1 MDSLT
6 ITIIFIALSTLIG
19 AFVKGRMRDK
29 CLLNFEGDPVN
40 VEFKGGKIAWGILR
54 LEATGLELKYK
65 EPYLDKNDNRIET
78 SFLLYKS
85 EYSNIRC
92 IVRFMD
98 DLDEEAK
105 KKRERFLKGVYSQGS
120 LRRIFRKIRNFFAT
134 IKDSIME
141 VVNLLI
147 GRAKQATPMSGVLSS
162 QDKYVSEMQKGVLSA
177 MNASF
182 EPLLEKHI
190 GRKVVLEYS
199 GGEKIVEYSGIL
211 RSYTA
216 EFLELIDLA
225 YKRGEKEESRRAD
238 IIVPRSLGLVR
249 HLGE

>member
-6 ITIIFIALSTLIG
+6 ITIVFIILSTLIG

-29 CLLNFEGDPVN
+29 CLLHFEGYPVN
-40 VEFKGGKIAWGILR
+40 IEFKNGKIAWGILR

-65 EPYLDKNDNRIET
+65 EPYLDKNDNQIET
-78 SFLLYKS
+78 SFILYKN
-85 EYSNIRC
+85 EYTNIRRVVC
-92 IVRFMD
+92 FMD
-98 DLDEEAK
+98 DLDAKTK
-105 KKRERFLKGVYSQGS
+105 KKRERFLKSICSKGVPRG
-120 LRRIFRKIRNFFAT
+120 IFRKIRNFFAT

-147 GRAKQATPMSGVLSS
+147 GRAKQATPMGAVLSS
-162 QDKYVSEMQKGVLSA
+162 QDKYVSEMQKGVLSS
-177 MNASF
+177 MNVSF

-199 GGEKIVEYSGIL
+199 GGEKTVEYSGIL

-216 EFLELIDLA
+216 EFLELIDMD
-225 YKRGEKEESRRAD
+225 YKRGEKEEPRRAD

>member
-6 ITIIFIALSTLIG
+6 ITIIFIILSTLIG

-40 VEFKGGKIAWGILR
+40 IEFKDGKIAWGVLR

-65 EPYLDKNDNRIET
+65 KPYLDKNDNQIET

-85 EYSNIRC
+85 EYPNIRC
-92 IVRFMD
+92 IARFID
-98 DLDEEAK
+98 DLDDKAK
-105 KKRERFLKGVYSQGS
+105 KKRERFLKSVYNQGG
-120 LRRIFRKIRNFFAT
+120 LRRIIRKIRNFFAT
-134 IKDSIME
+134 IRDSVME

-147 GRAKQATPMSGVLSS
+147 GRAKQATPMRGVISS
-162 QDKYVSEMQKGVLSA
+162 QDKYVSQMQTGVLSSL
-177 MNASF
+177 NTSF

-190 GRKVVLEYS
+190 GRKVILQHS

-211 RSYTA
+211 RGYTA

-225 YKRGEKEESRRAD
+225 YRRGGKEEPRKAD
-238 IIVPRSLGLVR
+238 IIVPRSLGLIR